1 MPQVAEGQSFVDR
14 WVNYVSDR
22 TEAPRE
28 FHKYMAYLAVSV
40 ALGRRAWMPW
50 AGGRLF
56 PNLYFLTLAKSA
68 SFKSTAI
75 NNIKKVIRRIDQHCI
90 LPDDFTDASLNLAIF
105 KYQEGLIT
113 LDEFSRLLKAEDGPF
128 ANVKTVFTSV
138 YDCPESY
145 RLPYRVQ
152 DREGDTRMVPYPVFS
167 IAAASTADSVVKTL
181 DLEDLRGGFMT
192 RFFFIT
198 GSASDNSIPIP
209 PGDDDDQINAFATA
223 LRQLRDTAVLDPH
236 RPIGIADCAKAVYAP
251 WYNRLKFLMEDHGE
265 YRDLASSINRI
276 RHYAVKFAMLNA
288 IVDWSTEDPHPVIRA
303 ANMEKGI
310 EIAEEG
316 IRNLMTCMGNLECT
330 SSKDRLVQMM
340 AQVREYCKVKRQ
352 EITRADIYDN
362 VKKLDKRN
370 LSLIIETMV
379 DAHELELH
387 PAPNGS
393 STYNYI
399 RRTL

>member
-1 MPQVAEGQSFVDR
+1 MPQVVAGQSFVDR
-14 WVNYVSDR
+14 WVNYASER

-40 ALGRRAWMPW
+40 ALGKRAWMPW

-68 SFKSTAI
+68 SFKSTAL
-75 NNIKKVIRRIDQHCI
+75 NIIKRVIKRIDQFCI
-90 LPDDFTDASLNLAIF
+90 LPDDFTDAALNKAIY
-105 KYQEGLIT
+105 KYQEGLIP
-113 LDEFSRLLKAEDGPF
+113 LDEFARLLKADEGPF
-128 ANVKTVFTSV
+128 ANVKTVLTSV

-152 DREGDTRMVPYPVFS
+152 DAEGDTRMVPYPVFS
-167 IAAASTADSVVKTL
+167 ISAASTADSVVKTL

-192 RFFFIT
+192 RFFFVT
-198 GSASDNSIPIP
+198 GTPTENSIPIP
-209 PGDDDDQINAFATA
+209 PGDDEAQLDAFAEA
-223 LRQLRDTAVLDPH
+223 LKQLRNPAVLDPH
-236 RPIGIADCAKAVYAP
+236 RPIEIDESAKAVYSP
-251 WYNRLKFLMEDHGE
+251 WYNRLKYLMEEQGE
-265 YRDLASSINRI
+265 YRDLSSSINRL

-288 IVDWSTEDPHPVIRA
+288 IVDWSTEDRHPVVRGQ
-303 ANMEKGI
+303 NMEAGI

-316 IRNLMTCMGNLECT
+316 IRNLMSCMSNLECT

-340 AQVREYCKVKRQ
+340 SQVREYAKSKRSN
-352 EITRADIYDN
+352 ITRSDIYDN

-370 LSLIIETMV
+370 LSLIIETML
-379 DAHELELH
+379 DAHELEIV